1 MSSYVSTELRRQVVG
16 RAAGLCEYCMI
27 HESDTYLGCQ
37 VDHIVSEKHGG
48 PTISENLAYACVFC
62 NRAKGS
68 DIGSVTAAGDFT
80 RFFNPRADSW
90 GDHFELDGVRIKTRT
105 EIGEATARILE
116 FNSLERIIERQALA
130 SVGRYPSASA
140 IDRIRRLDT

>member
-1 MSSYVSTELRRQVVG
+1 MHEYILAMSSYVSTELRRQVVG

-68 DIGSVTAAGDFT
+68 DVGSVTAA
-80 RFFNPRADSW
+80 
-90 GDHFELDGVRIKTRT
+90 
-105 EIGEATARILE
+105 
-116 FNSLERIIERQALA
+116 
-130 SVGRYPSASA
+130 
-140 IDRIRRLDT
+140 